1 MFKWIFLYFNLCP
14 LPVVF
19 WLSTTEKSP
28 APSYSFPPIRYYIH
42 WQDPPELSLLQADQ
56 SWFSQPS
63 CVWESFP
70 GLVAPSPS
78 NRGKVDLPVVFA
90 PPPPP
95 PPTFALFQ
103 SWGTSPDHHC
113 LSETVKSYLT
123 MTSASFLSICG
134 SCQVLWTCT
143 CLVYLK
149 VFYPDSPSSLPCSRL
164 STGLKNLGFL
174 NVSVNSEDWGK
185 EGIKV
190 PWSFPCPL

>member
-90 PPPPP
+90 PPPP
-95 PPTFALFQ
+95 
-103 SWGTSPDHHC
+103 SPDICSLPVLGNLPRSPLPFRDSQELPHNDICQFPQHLWV
-113 LSETVKSYLT
+113 LSGPVDLHVSGLFKG
-123 MTSASFLSICG
+123 FLSRF
-134 SCQVLWTCT
+134 SF
-143 CLVYLK
+143 K
-149 VFYPDSPSSLPCSRL
+149 PSLLQTFHWSQEP
-164 STGLKNLGFL
+164 
-174 NVSVNSEDWGK
+174 
-185 EGIKV
+185 GI
-190 PWSFPCPL
+190 PERQC